1 MHESSKTNAL
11 RSQAFKDLYFNGR
24 VLDIG
29 AGTDPVCAHAEVFD
43 QQHGDANKI
52 DKYFAPHTF
61 DTVHSSHCLE
71 HMQDPLAALQK
82 WWSLVKPNGYLVT
95 VVPDEDL
102 YEQGIWPSFFN
113 KDHLSSFR
121 IDKPTPLS
129 AVSHDVVAIHIA
141 LPDAQL
147 VDAQMQSVHYDFDL
161 LFHNQSLPKRLRHPL
176 KAIYSILKRVTI
188 TPTSLHNYQKW
199 LVKQGY
205 PFDQTSGKALAQIQV
220 IVQKRNQQSSVN

>member
-11 RSQAFKDLYFNGR
+11 RSQAFKRLYFSGR

-29 AGTDPVCAHAEVFD
+29 AGTDPVCVHAEVFD
-43 QQHGDANKI
+43 QQHGDANQI

-71 HMQDPLAALQK
+71 HMQDPLDALKK
-82 WWSLVKPNGYLVT
+82 WWSLVKPNGYLIT

-121 IDKPTPLS
+121 IDKATPLS
-129 AVSHDVVAIHIA
+129 AVSHDVVAIHKA
-141 LPDAQL
+141 LPNAQL
-147 VDAQMQSVHYDFDL
+147 IEALKQNNHYDLDL
-161 LFHNQSLPKRLRHPL
+161 LFLNQTSPKRLRHPL
-176 KAIYSILKRVTI
+176 KAIYSIVKRVAI
-188 TPTSLHNYQKW
+188 ASNILYRYQIW

-205 PFDQTSGKALAQIQV
+205 PFDQTAGRALAQIQV
-220 IVQKRNQQSSVN
+220 IVQKCND

>member
-11 RSQAFKDLYFNGR
+11 RSQAFKKLYFSGR

-43 QQHGDANKI
+43 QQHGGANQI

-61 DTVHSSHCLE
+61 DTVHSTHCLE
-71 HMQDPLAALQK
+71 HMQDPLDALKK
-82 WWSLVKPNGYLVT
+82 WWSLVKPNGYLIT

-121 IDKPTPLS
+121 IDKATPLS
-129 AVSHDVVAIHIA
+129 AVSHDIVAIHKA
-141 LPDAQL
+141 LPTAQL
-147 VDAQMQSVHYDFDL
+147 IEALKQNNHYDLDL
-161 LFHNQSLPKRLRHPL
+161 LFLNQTSPKRLRHPL

-188 TPTSLHNYQKW
+188 ASNILYRYQKW
-199 LVKQGY
+199 LVNQGY
-205 PFDQTSGKALAQIQV
+205 PFDQTAGRALAQIQV
-220 IVQKRNQQSSVN
+220 IVHKRNE

>member
-11 RSQAFKDLYFNGR
+11 RSQAFKKLYFSGR

-43 QQHGDANKI
+43 QQHGDANQI

-71 HMQDPLAALQK
+71 HMQDPLDALKK
-82 WWSLVKPNGYLVT
+82 WWSLVKPNGYLIT

-121 IDKPTPLS
+121 IDKATPLS
-129 AVSHDVVAIHIA
+129 AVSHDVVAIHKA
-141 LPDAQL
+141 LPNAQL
-147 VDAQMQSVHYDFDL
+147 IEALKQNNHYDLDL
-161 LFHNQSLPKRLRHPL
+161 LFLNQTSPKRLRHPL
-176 KAIYSILKRVTI
+176 KAIYSILKRVKFASNI
-188 TPTSLHNYQKW
+188 QYRYQKW

-205 PFDQTSGKALAQIQV
+205 PFDQTAGRALAQIQV
-220 IVQKRNQQSSVN
+220 IVQKRND